1 MSNLA
6 RLKTEV
12 DKIDADKL
20 KTVLVDLPKLSN
32 AVKNDVAKKIEYKK
46 SVTKV
51 DQIDTTDFV

>member
-12 DKIDADKL
+12 DEIDADKL